1 MYAEKVQH
9 KIERGDTWLGFTHKY
24 GTDSHPHE
32 LMAAEKELAPKLG
45 KKLKEDA
52 KDDRT
57 DRTKKTCPTWNTS
70 TVDWK
75 CEYEVQNEGRSC
87 FRRHECSWCKEKGKS
102 SLHH

>member
-32 LMAAEKELAPKLG
+32 LMAAERELAPKLG
-45 KKLKEDA
+45 KKLKEDDKVKAA

-57 DRTKKTCPTWNTS
+57 DKTKKTCPTWNTS
-70 TVDWK
+70 TASTISRESSRWV
-75 CEYEVQNEGRSC
+75 SC
-87 FRRHECSWCKEKGKS
+87 HS
-102 SLHH
+102 STGTNSC